1 MIRFFNLWLFYLA
14 GYVFSYIFQEW
25 ANRKRGEPF
34 DDPEFLFRDKK
45 TVPIALLWLFG
56 GLAIALFVP
65 LNLGLLFYVGLAIVL
80 IGLAV
85 STAGLYSFAHHS
97 GLTTSGIHRYSRNP
111 LYLGTIVFLL
121 GLTVM
126 GFSGN
131 DLLWSLIFLA
141 YCVVSIPYLHWT
153 ITLEEQFLSSKYGS
167 PYLEYLRNTHR
178 YIGITEKKSE

>member
-1 MIRFFNLWLFYLA
+1 MIGIFNLWLFYLA
-14 GYVFSYIFQEW
+14 GYVFSYLFQEW

-65 LNLGLLFYVGLAIVL
+65 LDLGLLFYIGLAITI

-85 STAGLYSFAHHS
+85 STAGLYSFARHS

-126 GFSGN
+126 GFSGK
-131 DLLWSLIFLA
+131 DLLWSMIFLA
-141 YCVVSIPYLHWT
+141 YFVVTIPYLHWT
-153 ITLEEQFLSSKYGS
+153 IKLEEEFLSNKYGS
-167 PYLEYLRNTHR
+167 PYKEYLRQTHR
-178 YIGITEKKSE
+178 YIGIRNKGSE